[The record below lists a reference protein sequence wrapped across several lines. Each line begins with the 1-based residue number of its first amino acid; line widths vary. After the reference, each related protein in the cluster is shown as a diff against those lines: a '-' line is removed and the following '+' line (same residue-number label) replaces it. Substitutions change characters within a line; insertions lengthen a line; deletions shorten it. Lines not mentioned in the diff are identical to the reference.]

1 MVAVYDFTLAGKEI
15 YGFDDVCAL
24 YGRMKALR
32 PTKRSY
38 TLYALAE
45 SSKAPKGRMDIASER
60 VKTSGSLERER
71 RQGMGVSIA
80 EQETS
85 INIMRDSEYAEIYTS
100 DSTMMTKY
108 DKFARKPGLPGLD
121 MHGIIRD
128 REGNLVAKTYRTKK
142 WLISARSV
150 IVKRELTEEQR
161 QEAAERLRAVRNK
174 TEQEDV

>member
-1 MVAVYDFTLAGKEI
+1 
-15 YGFDDVCAL
+15 
-24 YGRMKALR
+24 
-32 PTKRSY
+32 
-38 TLYALAE
+38 
-45 SSKAPKGRMDIASER
+45 
-60 VKTSGSLERER
+60 
-71 RQGMGVSIA
+71 MGVSIA

-85 INIMRDSEYAEIYTS
+85 TNIMRDSEYAEIYTS

-108 DKFARKPGLPGLD
+108 DKFAENPDCPD
-121 MHGIIRD
+121 WTCTGIIRD

-142 WLISARSV
+142 RLISARSV

>member
-1 MVAVYDFTLAGKEI
+1 
-15 YGFDDVCAL
+15 
-24 YGRMKALR
+24 
-32 PTKRSY
+32 
-38 TLYALAE
+38 
-45 SSKAPKGRMDIASER
+45 
-60 VKTSGSLERER
+60 
-71 RQGMGVSIA
+71 MGVSIA

-108 DKFARKPGLPGLD
+108 DKFADCPD
-121 MHGIIRD
+121 WTCTGIIRD

-142 WLISARSV
+142 RLISARSV